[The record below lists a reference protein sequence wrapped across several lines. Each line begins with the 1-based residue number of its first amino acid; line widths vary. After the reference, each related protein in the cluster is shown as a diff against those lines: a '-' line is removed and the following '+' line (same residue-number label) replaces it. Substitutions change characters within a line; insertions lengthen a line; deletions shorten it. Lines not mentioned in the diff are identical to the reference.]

1 MAPCFLV
8 CVIGSDCSLFRDLPY
23 NYRALGQGPFLIS
36 SLLSARIWQAVFLY
50 RQAPSAAEPQVFS
63 RLMGSRTSSRHS
75 AFALKGIRGYR

>member
-1 MAPCFLV
+1 M
-8 CVIGSDCSLFRDLPY
+8 
-23 NYRALGQGPFLIS
+23 GQGPFLIS

-50 RQAPSAAEPQVFS
+50 RQAPSDAEPQVFS